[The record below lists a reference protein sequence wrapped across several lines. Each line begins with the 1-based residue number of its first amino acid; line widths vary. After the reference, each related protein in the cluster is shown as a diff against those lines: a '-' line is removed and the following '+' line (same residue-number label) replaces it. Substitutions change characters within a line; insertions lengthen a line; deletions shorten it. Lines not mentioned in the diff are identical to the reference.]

1 MQITVNNDFNNGGQ
15 FFTQAQIN
23 SFLQDEQTAIN
34 ILNATFT
41 DNISVVFDVG
51 FGSYRGQVLNNQLI
65 SLADVNSDAVFTLT
79 YSQLRTDLLTFGQPG
94 FFNAAN
100 LPAGNSLNGVT
111 NFWISSSVA
120 ACFGLF
126 TQLTDGFV
134 GIGNQF

>member
-51 FGSYRGQVLNNQLI
+51 FKSYRGQVLNNQLI

-79 YSQLRTDLLTFGQPG
+79 YSQLRTDLLSLASSTPPICR
-94 FFNAAN
+94 
-100 LPAGNSLNGVT
+100 PATAST
-111 NFWISSSVA
+111 A
-120 ACFGLF
+120 
-126 TQLTDGFV
+126 
-134 GIGNQF
+134 